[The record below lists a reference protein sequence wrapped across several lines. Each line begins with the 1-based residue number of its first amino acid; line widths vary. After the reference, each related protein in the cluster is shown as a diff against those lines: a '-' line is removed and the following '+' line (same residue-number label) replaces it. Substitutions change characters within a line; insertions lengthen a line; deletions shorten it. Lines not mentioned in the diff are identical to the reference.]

1 MTTPEITNVRRRNNE
16 ELDIINQLPG
26 AVLSQIISSLS
37 IDEAVRSSVL
47 SKQWK
52 PLWKQTS
59 CLDFD
64 GRRMVNPLSQ
74 LNNSLPKSM
83 SFDPIKVSQYAEAY
97 DEIVNQ
103 VLHLHL
109 GDLISC
115 RFRHFRQHLCA
126 GDVEKWVEFV
136 IMKKGLSSLNLECDQ
151 LIQDVHHIYLDTSP
165 DGEIEFKPRI
175 FSNLYSLEL
184 TNYTL
189 NIETPFAFESCEKLR
204 ILKLKKIVM
213 EDATINGILD
223 KCLCLEKFSLTKS
236 SGFKKLNIMNS
247 SLKYLKL
254 KLLMLSELNV
264 FVLNLQVVMLNSLI
278 CPPEG
283 LRISTPNIDSFYYI
297 YNALFQTSQSHQ
309 LNQSVLKA
317 QDIFENCSDLLGSRT
332 MNIFQNL
339 LLLSIDLDLNNIREA
354 LSLSFI
360 LKSCVHLKNLEIT
373 IPDDKSN
380 DGSHDCSL
388 PFPNSTFWERKG
400 VYYNCINYK
409 LEYATIKGF
418 KGKEQEVKFV
428 KHIITNAN
436 RVKKITIICDSVIV
450 DEAKDL
456 LSILRT
462 SPYLSIILELKKELV
477 DIAGVQDVVAAQE

>member
-16 ELDIINQLPG
+16 ELDIINELPA

-64 GRRMVNPLSQ
+64 GRQMVNPLSQ
-74 LNNSLPKSM
+74 LNNSLSKIVI
-83 SFDPIKVSQYAEAY
+83 FDPIKVSQHAEAY
-97 DEIVNQ
+97 DQIVHQ

-115 RFRHFRQHLCA
+115 RFRHFRQNLSA

-136 IMKKGLSSLNLECDQ
+136 IMKKGLTSLNLECDK
-151 LIQDVHHIYLDTSP
+151 LIQDVHHIYLDMSP
-165 DGEIEFKPRI
+165 DVEIDFKPGI

-189 NIETPFAFESCEKLR
+189 NSVISSGFESCEKLR
-204 ILKLKKIVM
+204 ILKLKTMVM
-213 EDATINGILD
+213 EDETINGILD
-223 KCLCLEKFSLTKS
+223 NCLCLEKFSLTKS
-236 SGFKKLNIMNS
+236 SGFKKLKIMNS
-247 SLKYLKL
+247 SLKYLEL
-254 KLLMLSELNV
+254 QLLMLSELNV
-264 FVLNLQVVMLNSLI
+264 FVENLQVVKLNSLI

-283 LRISTPNIDSFYYI
+283 LRIFTPKIDSFYYI
-297 YNALFQTSQSHQ
+297 YNALFQTPQSYQ
-309 LNQSVLKA
+309 LKQSVLKA

-360 LKSCVHLKNLEIT
+360 LKSCFHLKNLEIT
-373 IPDDKSN
+373 IPVGGASKSN
-380 DGSHDCSL
+380 DGSQDCSL
-388 PFPNSTFWERKG
+388 PFPNSIFWERKG

-436 RVKKITIICDSVIV
+436 KVKKITIVCDSVIV

-462 SPYLSIILELKKELV
+462 SPHLSIILKLKKE
-477 DIAGVQDVVAAQE
+477 

>member
-254 KLLMLSELNV
+254 KLLMLSELN
-264 FVLNLQVVMLNSLI
+264 
-278 CPPEG
+278 
-283 LRISTPNIDSFYYI
+283 
-297 YNALFQTSQSHQ
+297 TSQSHQ